1 MPTTSP
7 DNIYYADG
15 TTPASIATITASMAT
30 SVQNALNVRETKSY
44 SWADAT
50 AKAAQT
56 GMANGEIG
64 FQIDNATYYIY
75 NGSGWAT
82 WAKQPT
88 AYTPTFTNLTPT
100 STNFVYSI
108 SGGRVF
114 VTGKVVNSTTTTAGI
129 RFTLPT
135 DYNVNTTYVD
145 LDTTYFKSTL
155 GTAMYFD
162 ASTSEEYP
170 GIVSAYSTGTPGEVL
185 LGRFVV
191 GATNVNMANVGNNQP
206 FGAAWAS
213 GDIINVN
220 FSYPVA

>member
-7 DNIYYADG
+7 DSIYYADG
-15 TTPASIATITASMAT
+15 TTPASLATITAAIAT

-50 AKAAQT
+50 AKSAQT
-56 GMANGEIG
+56 GMSTGEIG
-64 FQIDNATYYIY
+64 YQVDNDTYYIY
-75 NGSGWAT
+75 DGGAWQT

-88 AYTPTFTNLTPT
+88 AYTPTFTNMTAT
-100 STNFVYSI
+100 SSNFVYAI
-108 SGGRVF
+108 SGGRAF
-114 VTGKVVNSTTTTAGI
+114 VTGEVVNSTTTTAGI
-129 RFTLPT
+129 RFTLP
-135 DYNVNTTYVD
+135 VNIDTTYVD
-145 LDTTYFKSTL
+145 VDTTYLKSSL
-155 GTAMYFD
+155 GTLVCFD
-162 ASTSEEYP
+162 ASTNEEYP
-170 GIVSAYSTGTPGEVL
+170 GIVSAYSASAVL

-191 GATNVNMANVGNNQP
+191 GATNVNLGNIGGNQP